1 MLQNTSGSIL
11 GWIGIPCMKRALMK
25 HIFLGVKDEGIKM
38 KRKLFLIP
46 IFALLATCFYSCGDF
61 VLGSRIGFYIV
72 NNADYPI
79 GFYIA
84 DGGPYGTYYP
94 DSLPETNDYII
105 YDIRNVIQPGIKIRH
120 CPSWEA
126 YFKDQPFDTLSVFI
140 FHTDTLNKYS
150 WEEVR
155 DGYKILKR
163 YDLGKDD
170 LENMHH
176 QLVYP

>member
-1 MLQNTSGSIL
+1 
-11 GWIGIPCMKRALMK
+11 MKR
-25 HIFLGVKDEGIKM
+25 E
-38 KRKLFLIP
+38 LFLIP
-46 IFALLATCFYSCGDF
+46 IFALFAPSFYSCGDF

-84 DGGPYGTYYP
+84 DGGLCGTFYP
-94 DSLPETNDYII
+94 DSLPETDEYVA
-105 YDIRNVIQPGIKIRH
+105 YDLSKIPH
-120 CPSWEA
+120 LGYKPHYSCWEE

-170 LENMHH
+170 LENLHH

>member
-1 MLQNTSGSIL
+1 MDIRGRLFIMSI
-11 GWIGIPCMKRALMK
+11 
-25 HIFLGVKDEGIKM
+25 V
-38 KRKLFLIP
+38 
-46 IFALLATCFYSCGDF
+46 LLLTTIVSSCGDRVF
-61 VLGSRIGFYIV
+61 GTKIGFAIV
-72 NNADYPI
+72 NNADHPI

-94 DSLPETNDYII
+94 DSLPETNDYIT
-105 YDIRNVIQPGIKIRH
+105 YDSRTVIQPGLKIRY

-170 LENMHH
+170 LENMH